1 MQSNLTVTGYNPAFG
16 IKTNKDFIKAVHNYY
31 SGVEYRPWR
40 AKIFDKRVQEV
51 EEKLGYDDFELVYKM
66 GRFKN
71 HNTHKLFA
79 VKEGMEPV
87 LLAQKDQLR
96 QIIDYFRYMTKS
108 QLYKKIHKA
117 QVEQGLK

>member
-40 AKIFDKRVQEV
+40 AKIFDKRVIEAD
-51 EEKLGYDDFELVYKM
+51 EKLGYDDFELVYKM
-66 GRFKN
+66 GRFN
-71 HNTHKLFA
+71 SGNTHSLYA

-87 LLAQKDQLR
+87 LIAQKDQLR
-96 QIIDYFRYMTKS
+96 KLIEKFRYLNKHE
-108 QLYKKIHKA
+108 LYTKIHKA